1 MVSYA
6 RANTKITN
14 KFMYQGIT
22 VPHEVGIIGLVIK
35 KKMTDETGNQ

>member
-6 RANTKITN
+6 RANTKNTN

-22 VPHEVGIIGLVIK
+22 VPHEVGIIGLVIFEFE
-35 KKMTDETGNQ
+35 MTQIFV